1 LPSARRED
9 FTEPGHPEK
18 EIAMFGRRRKS
29 DKLPA
34 ELMLTAATSSIS
46 IGPSALAQLH
56 SRTHGI
62 TPAHKALLASSLASR
77 PVEGSIVLAQAM
89 SHPSTRRE
97 SPQGA
102 APLSEVVLTDAQ
114 RRLGRTLEDHLD
126 AAASDAGLTI
136 EKLASVFQ
144 SQGWPYET
152 RGDVLLTVAEG
163 LPLVFTIDAENG
175 ILHVFLPVAPG
186 RGQQGYVTVRPEAEM
201 SAAVYMLTS
210 NYRLP
215 YGGFT
220 RDHRDGEIRFEGSL
234 LVADATLTAE
244 QVAGM
249 MVFAIASLSIHG
261 PIIFG
266 LLRGEISLKQALAR
280 LDAQSRPPDVMI
292 A

>member
-1 LPSARRED
+1 
-9 FTEPGHPEK
+9 
-18 EIAMFGRRRKS
+18 MFGRRRKS

-34 ELMLTAATSSIS
+34 ELMLTAATSAIS
-46 IGPSALAQLH
+46 IEPSVLTQLH

-62 TPAHKALLASSLASR
+62 TPAHKALLAMSLASR
-77 PVEGSIVLAQAM
+77 PVAGSIVLAQAVV
-89 SHPSTRRE
+89 HPSA
-97 SPQGA
+97 SHAPPAGA
-102 APLSEVVLTDAQ
+102 AHLDEVILADAQ
-114 RRLGRTLEDHLD
+114 LRLAQTLEDSLD
-126 AAASDAGLTI
+126 AATSVAGLTI
-136 EKLASVFQ
+136 EKLVAIFQ
-144 SQGWPYET
+144 SQGWPHET

-163 LPLVFTIDAENG
+163 VPIVFTIDGENG
-175 ILHVFLPVAPG
+175 ILHLFLPVAPG
-186 RGQQGYVTVRPEAEM
+186 RGQQGYVAVRPEAEM

-220 RDHRDGEIRFEGSL
+220 RDHRDGEIRFECSL
-234 LVADATLTAE
+234 LVADATVTAE

-261 PIIFG
+261 PVIFG
-266 LLRGEISLKQALAR
+266 LLRGEVSLKQALAR

>member
-1 LPSARRED
+1 
-9 FTEPGHPEK
+9 
-18 EIAMFGRRRKS
+18 MFGRRRKS
-29 DKLPA
+29 DKLPV
-34 ELMLTAATSSIS
+34 ELMLTAATSAIS
-46 IGPSALAQLH
+46 FEPSVLTQLH

-77 PVEGSIVLAQAM
+77 PVEGSIVLAQAVL
-89 SHPSTRRE
+89 HPSA
-97 SPQGA
+97 SPAPSQGVVH
-102 APLSEVVLTDAQ
+102 LDEVVLADAQ
-114 RRLGRTLEDHLD
+114 VGPVPTLEDHLD
-126 AAASDAGLTI
+126 AAASEMGLTI
-136 EKLASVFQ
+136 EKLAAIFQ

-152 RGDVLLTVAEG
+152 RGDALLTVAEG

-175 ILHVFLPVAPG
+175 ILHLFLPVAPG
-186 RGQQGYVTVRPEAEM
+186 RGQQGYVAVRPEAEM

-220 RDHRDGEIRFEGSL
+220 RDHRDGEIRFESSL

-249 MVFAIASLSIHG
+249 MVFAIASLTIHL
-261 PIIFG
+261 PVIFG
-266 LLRGEISLKQALAR
+266 LLRGETSLKQALAR
-280 LDAQSRPPDVMI
+280 LDAQSRPPDIMI